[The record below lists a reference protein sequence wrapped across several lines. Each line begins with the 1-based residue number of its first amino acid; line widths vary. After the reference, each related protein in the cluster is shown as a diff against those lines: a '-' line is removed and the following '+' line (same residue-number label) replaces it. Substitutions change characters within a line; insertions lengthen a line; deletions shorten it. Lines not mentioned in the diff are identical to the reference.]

1 MKKYIH
7 SAESEYMHLKSMY
20 DNLTDFADTDTAE
33 YADFI
38 DDLEHKNIPFDTL
51 PHKTD
56 KGCTVFYD
64 SANVSASTAISAAV
78 VSEDDEDDA
87 ILVEDDD
94 TLTDT
99 LEDMS
104 DKIDDIQD
112 AVDDIDEDT
121 VDIETD
127 NNIDNHYIAECDKCH
142 GVFIS
147 AVIESDQDIEKVSG
161 VCPLC
166 EAETDQYLKW
176 VVKAK

>member
-78 VSEDDEDDA
+78 VSEDDDDDA

-166 EAETDQYLKW
+166 ESETDQYLKW

>member
-7 SAESEYMHLKSMY
+7 SSTSEYMQLESLY

-38 DDLEHKNIPFDTL
+38 EDLEHKNIPFDTL

-56 KGCTVFYD
+56 NGCTVFYD
-64 SANVSASTAISAAV
+64 SGPVSASTAISAAAI
-78 VSEDDEDDA
+78 SDDDDDA
-87 ILVEDDD
+87 ILVADDNNI
-94 TLTDT
+94 TDT

-112 AVDDIDEDT
+112 AVDDVDEDT

-127 NNIDNHYIAECDKCH
+127 NNIENHYIAECDKCH
-142 GVFIS
+142 GIFIS
-147 AVIESDQDIEKVSG
+147 AVIESDQEVEKVSG
-161 VCPLC
+161 ICPLC
-166 EAETDQYLKW
+166 ESESDQYLKW
-176 VVKAK
+176 VVKSK